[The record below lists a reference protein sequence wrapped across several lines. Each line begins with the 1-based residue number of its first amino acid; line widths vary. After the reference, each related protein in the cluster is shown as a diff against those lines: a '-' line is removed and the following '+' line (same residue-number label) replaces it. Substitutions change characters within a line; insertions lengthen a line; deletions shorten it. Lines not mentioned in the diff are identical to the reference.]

1 MKNFAAAAIC
11 AGGEGF
17 WWEWCKGHFF
27 KGGMKIESKST
38 MLLFFFYC
46 VILIPQFFSAVHVPL
61 PGTGVH
67 GHQRWDVAD
76 SAHVES
82 K

>member
-1 MKNFAAAAIC
+1 
-11 AGGEGF
+11 
-17 WWEWCKGHFF
+17 
-27 KGGMKIESKST
+27 MKIESEST
-38 MLLFFFYC
+38 MLLVFFTHPA
-46 VILIPQFFSAVHVPL
+46 VFSTVHVA

-76 SAHVES
+76 SAHVGS